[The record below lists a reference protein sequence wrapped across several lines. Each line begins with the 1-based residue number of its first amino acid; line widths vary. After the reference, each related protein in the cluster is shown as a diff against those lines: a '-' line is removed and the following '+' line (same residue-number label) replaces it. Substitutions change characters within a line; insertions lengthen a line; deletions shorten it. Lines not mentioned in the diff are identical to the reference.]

1 MSLQTA
7 TMAAQARGGQARA
20 GWIEACPDD
29 DDFTPALAGW
39 RVGLAAAIV
48 AAVLAL
54 LAVPV
59 AVALD
64 PAVAGQALRW
74 LEHLA
79 VVMPLMTAVRA
90 LMLVVAVVVISRSD
104 ARS

>member
-20 GWIEACPDD
+20 GWIEACPNA
-29 DDFTPALAGW
+29 DDFTPTLTGW
-39 RVGLAAAIV
+39 RVGLAGAIV

-59 AVALD
+59 AVVLD

-74 LEHLA
+74 LGHLA
-79 VVMPLMTAVRA
+79 LVMPVMTAVRA
-90 LMLVVAVVVISRSD
+90 LVLVVAVVVISRPD
-104 ARS
+104 ARP

>member
-29 DDFTPALAGW
+29 DDLTPALTGW

-54 LAVPV
+54 VAVPV
-59 AVALD
+59 AVVLD
-64 PAVAGQALRW
+64 PAVADQALKW
-74 LEHLA
+74 LGHLDA
-79 VVMPLMTAVRA
+79 VMPVVTAVRV
-90 LMLVVAVVVISRSD
+90 LVLVVAVVVISRSD
-104 ARS
+104 AA